1 MASLDSRYGRMAWTK
16 IENELF
22 IALISHHT
30 SHIYL
35 HIFHLILLV
44 HGGRQGELCEPNF
57 LPISLV
63 NVVEIV
69 DVIISSTR
77 VRMGRCNIHKYE
89 EKGNV

>member
-1 MASLDSRYGRMAWTK
+1 MASLDSRYGRMAWSK
-16 IENELF
+16 IENEELF
-22 IALISHHT
+22 IALISHHI
-30 SHIYL
+30 IYL

-69 DVIISSTR
+69 DVIISSAR